1 MQVIIKYYYICFSWY
16 FGGIKRVEAEKLLMT
31 RGTPTGTFLVR
42 ESDSSQGDFALSVR
56 VGYSVTHVKISK
68 RDSISYYMGPRH
80 SFSSLYELVQH
91 YSRDVRFTLNIPCPK
106 HKQLRNDIAQ
116 DVWEIPRKSLRITRK
131 LNESQFSEVWAGV
144 WNNTTQV
151 AVKVLKPGP
160 SDASFLEE
168 ERVMQN
174 LRHKH
179 LVQVNFIA
187 SVFPYDPSI
196 TL

>member
-1 MQVIIKYYYICFSWY
+1 
-16 FGGIKRVEAEKLLMT
+16 MT

-56 VGYSVTHVKISK
+56 VGYSVKHFKIRK
-68 RDSISYYMGPRH
+68 GDSISYYMEPRH
-80 SFSSLYELVQH
+80 SFSSLFELVQH

-106 HKQLRNDIAQ
+106 HKQLTNDIVQ
-116 DVWEIPRKSLRITRK
+116 NVWEIPRESLHLTRK

-151 AVKVLKPGP
+151 VAKILKPGP

>member
-1 MQVIIKYYYICFSWY
+1 MQYYFISFSWY
-16 FGGIKRVEAEKLLMT
+16 FGDIKRAEAVKELMT

-42 ESDSSQGDFALSVR
+42 ESKSTQGNFALSVR
-56 VGYSVTHVKISK
+56 VGDSVSHYKI
-68 RDSISYYMGPRH
+68 RNIDRISYYISTQV

-91 YSRDVRFTLNIPCPK
+91 YSRDAHGLKCTLNIPCPK
-106 HKQLRNDIAQ
+106 HKQLTNDLVQ

-131 LNESQFSEVWAGV
+131 LSEGQFAEVWAGA

-151 AVKVLKPGP
+151 AVKVLKPGL
-160 SDASFLEE
+160 SDASFPEE

-174 LRHKH
+174 LRHKN

-187 SVFPYDPSI
+187 SLFPYDPSI

>member
-1 MQVIIKYYYICFSWY
+1 MQYYFISFSWY
-16 FGGIKRVEAEKLLMT
+16 FGDIKRAEAVKELMT

-42 ESDSSQGDFALSVR
+42 ESKSTQGNFALSVR
-56 VGYSVTHVKISK
+56 VGDSVSHYKI
-68 RDSISYYMGPRH
+68 RNIDRISYYISTQV

-91 YSRDVRFTLNIPCPK
+91 YSRDAHGLKSTLNIPCPK
-106 HKQLRNDIAQ
+106 HKQLTNDLVQ

-131 LNESQFSEVWAGV
+131 LSEGQFAEVWAGV

-151 AVKVLKPGP
+151 AVKVLKPGL
-160 SDASFLEE
+160 SDASFPEE

-174 LRHKH
+174 LRHKN

-187 SVFPYDPSI
+187 SLFPYDPSI

>member
-1 MQVIIKYYYICFSWY
+1 MKYCSICFSWY
-16 FGGIKRVEAEKLLMT
+16 FGDIKRAEAVKLLMT

-42 ESDSSQGDFALSVR
+42 ESKSSQGNFALSLR
-56 VGYSVTHVKISK
+56 DEDSVVHFKIRK
-68 RDSISYYMGPRH
+68 RDSISYYMEPGD

-91 YSRDVRFTLNIPCPK
+91 YLRDARFTINIPYPK
-106 HKQLRNDIAQ
+106 HKKLTNDIVQ
-116 DVWEIPRKSLRITRK
+116 DVWEIPRKSLRITSK
-131 LNESQFSEVWAGV
+131 LNEGHFSEVWAGV

-151 AVKVLKPGP
+151 AVKVSKPGP

-168 ERVMQN
+168 ERIMQN
-174 LRHKH
+174 LRHKR

-187 SVFPYDPSI
+187 LVFPYDPSI